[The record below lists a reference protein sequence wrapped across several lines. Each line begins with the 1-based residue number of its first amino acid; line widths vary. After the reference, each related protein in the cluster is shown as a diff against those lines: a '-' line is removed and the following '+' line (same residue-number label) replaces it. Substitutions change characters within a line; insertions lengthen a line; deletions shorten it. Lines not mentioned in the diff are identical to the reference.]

1 MILMPKYSVIIP
13 VYNRPQEINE
23 LLYSLTLVD
32 YTDFEVIVVEDGSQL
47 SAKDICLNYKD
58 KLTLRYKYQDN
69 TGPGPARNTGAKLA
83 QGDYFLFFDSDCLIP
98 LEYFKR
104 VDEKLDHVDCFGGPD
119 MAHPSFNSIQK
130 AISYSMTAA
139 LTTGGIR
146 GGKKKLDKFY
156 PRSFNMGI
164 KKEVFR
170 ALSGFAKLR
179 FGEDLDFSMRILEA
193 GYTTK
198 LIIEAGVYH
207 KRRNNFRSFF
217 KQVYNSGIA
226 RINLNYRHPGSLKMV
241 HALPALFACGYIIT
255 LLAGVL
261 FPILYLLALVPWLLF
276 FTDASFKTKSIKVGL
291 AASLAAMVQIIGYG
305 LGFISATIKR
315 KLFKAREFTAY
326 EKNFYN

>member
-1 MILMPKYSVIIP
+1 MPKYSVIIP
-13 VYNRPQEINE
+13 VYNRPHELDE
-23 LLYSLTLVD
+23 LLHSLTLVN
-32 YTDFEVIVVEDGSQL
+32 YKDFEVIVVEDGSQR
-47 SAKDICLNYKD
+47 SSKDICAHYKNKLN
-58 KLTLRYKYQDN
+58 LRYEYQNN
-69 TGPGPARNTGAKLA
+69 TGPGPARNTGAGLA

-98 LEYFKR
+98 AEYFNR
-104 VDEKLDHVDCFGGPD
+104 VDEKLDNVDCFGGPD
-119 MAHPSFNSIQK
+119 MAHPSFNTIQK
-130 AISYSMTAA
+130 AISYSMTAT

-164 KKEVFR
+164 KKEVFQE
-170 ALSGFAKLR
+170 LKGFAKLR

-207 KRRNNFRSFF
+207 KRRNNFKSFF

-241 HALPALFACGYIIT
+241 HALPALFTIGYIIT
-255 LLAGVL
+255 ILAGIY
-261 FPILYLLALVPWLLF
+261 FPSFYLLALFPWIIF
-276 FTDASFKTKSIKVGL
+276 IVDASIQSKSVKVGM
-291 AASLAAMVQIIGYG
+291 ASSLAAMVQIVGYG

-315 KLFKAREFTAY
+315 KLFRGREFTAY
-326 EKNFYN
+326 EKNFYD